1 VRDAHAI
8 LRLIAVQFIDLPEGH
23 NLSRYNLSF
32 SEVLVLKYLDDIS
45 GGNRSIVLLI
55 DELNTLRVINSC
67 IRLVSGTH
75 VPMDIDIA
83 IDQLMETSNSNLPPS
98 PRGYIPLPM
107 PFCTDVVKMRSM
119 FMERSIVVTPAQV
132 ALYNCIPSLLYCALL
147 LPIAAMTPSDR
158 VVMIT
163 EQTRIKAGSFSNY
176 FRFSVYVDD
185 GFQQENK
192 SIPEAQVLQAFF
204 QLFLDC

>member
-1 VRDAHAI
+1 M
-8 LRLIAVQFIDLPEGH
+8 QFIDFPEGH
-23 NLSRYNLSF
+23 NLSGYNLSF

-55 DELNTLRVINSC
+55 DELNTLRIPVDGDATNLLH
-67 IRLVSGTH
+67 RKFLDTAHRYLVSSTH

-119 FMERSIVVTPAQV
+119 FTERSIVVSNTRASG
-132 ALYNCIPSLLYCALL
+132 AL
-147 LPIAAMTPSDR
+147 
-158 VVMIT
+158 
-163 EQTRIKAGSFSNY
+163 
-176 FRFSVYVDD
+176 
-185 GFQQENK
+185 
-192 SIPEAQVLQAFF
+192 
-204 QLFLDC
+204 